1 MVQGRA
7 YNVTN
12 LPAKA
17 QEISYHS
24 TIFFSRTKQIFLPL
38 SSLIF
43 ALVLSKCGDKVSV
56 RVHDAS
62 VYGICRKQK
71 MGLVGDRLL
80 LVFAHGPITI
90 STGSVEMGRKRCSKG
105 PLVASQHQKPVE
117 MPKALNYSLALVP
130 EPESEASSCLSPL
143 PRSA

>member
-43 ALVLSKCGDKVSV
+43 AWVLRQSECACPRCQCLWHMRIAENGPRDV
-56 RVHDAS
+56 
-62 VYGICRKQK
+62 IW
-71 MGLVGDRLL
+71 DRLL
-80 LVFAHGPITI
+80 LVFALRVGHGANGFAIWNFRRFECEI
-90 STGSVEMGRKRCSKG
+90 DV
-105 PLVASQHQKPVE
+105 VAFVQFGDDDFNVLLTRPGQQE
-117 MPKALNYSLALVP
+117 FLRLRIA
-130 EPESEASSCLSPL
+130 
-143 PRSA
+143 